1 MVVQISP
8 EIESQ
13 IEAFARRTGESKDEL
28 VRKALLSYL
37 EDRQDALRAAE
48 RVKNIGARISLDE
61 IGRKYG
67 RVLEEEQADPYAPEV
82 LDHLRQGM
90 AEADRGEFVPQ
101 TEIEAFFD
109 DWRRNG

>member
-13 IEAFARRTGESKDEL
+13 IEAFARRTGESKDDL

-37 EDRQDALRAAE
+37 EDRQDALRAEE
-48 RVKNIGARISLDE
+48 RLKNIGTRISLEE

-67 RVLEEEQADPYAPEV
+67 RAD
-82 LDHLRQGM
+82 
-90 AEADRGEFVPQ
+90 
-101 TEIEAFFD
+101 
-109 DWRRNG
+109 